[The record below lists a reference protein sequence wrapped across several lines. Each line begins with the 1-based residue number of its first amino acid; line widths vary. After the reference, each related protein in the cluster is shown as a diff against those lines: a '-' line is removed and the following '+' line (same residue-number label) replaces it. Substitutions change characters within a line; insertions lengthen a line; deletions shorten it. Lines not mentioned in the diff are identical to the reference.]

1 MLGFPPGAH
10 LPGNGERSCYTAP
23 LRSISPLKTSA
34 SEGNA
39 KLYDRCLIFFCTPR
53 SLTPTRRS
61 CSLRASLG
69 TIQGKFGCIQAT

>member
-1 MLGFPPGAH
+1 MLGFPPEAH
-10 LPGNGERSCYTAP
+10 LPGNGERSCYTAA
-23 LRSISPLKTSA
+23 LRSISPLKTGTRTA
-34 SEGNA
+34 NA
-39 KLYDRCLIFFCTPR
+39 KLYDGCLILFCTPR